1 MFELWNELSQ
11 EYGIELIGTVTKIV
25 LCLLILLILM
35 CVTFLYVYIGKTAM
49 AVSCG
54 EKKGNL
60 YIALSVLF
68 NIISWSLYIPQ
79 FVNGE
84 AFEAKTMIY
93 LIIDLTSNIILIEV
107 IVFSLLL
114 KKMR

>member
-1 MFELWNELSQ
+1 MFL
-11 EYGIELIGTVTKIV
+11 
-25 LCLLILLILM
+25 
-35 CVTFLYVYIGKTAM
+35 TFMHVYIGKTAM

-60 YIALSVLF
+60 YIVLSVLF

-84 AFEAKTMIY
+84 AFEVKTMIY